1 LQTKL
6 RKINSTNGE
15 VHVARQADGH
25 NGWTAIFVAV
35 SVILGEKYGDE
46 YFIIIFF
53 NYRLNPKILSCFSP
67 NLTPGCERCV
77 LT

>member
-1 LQTKL
+1 M
-6 RKINSTNGE
+6 IVVEAGHA
-15 VHVARQADGH
+15 HVIKFLPLSSELS
-25 NGWTAIFVAV
+25 IFVAV

-67 NLTPGCERCV
+67 NLTPGV
-77 LT
+77 